1 MTGSKGC
8 EVILIRRTFCGWI
21 VIMILMLLLPWGRAS
36 AASMDSAVG
45 RVAVSSGMLNVRKE
59 PSTTAQRITAL
70 PKGSLVTL
78 ISRSG
83 AWWKVEYGRGQYG
96 YCHGDYIK
104 VESGTARSVVTS
116 SGNLNVRS
124 GPSTSYNKVDSLSR
138 GTVVLE
144 LGGQNGWSQIL
155 YHGIKTGYVS
165 TAYLSGGYGGVFN
178 EVPVLKQMDPRWAEK
193 EVGTSGKPFSQIGCA
208 TTAIAMVESRRR
220 GYTIYPDVMST
231 QLRYTP
237 SGSVYWP
244 EWYRPITQTGGFLE
258 RIYDL
263 LRQGKAVLFGATNGY
278 GKQHWVVITG
288 FMGGDKLTASGFTI
302 QDPGSSTRG
311 NLQQL
316 LNEYPNVY
324 KFFDYA

>member
-1 MTGSKGC
+1 M
-8 EVILIRRTFCGWI
+8 
-21 VIMILMLLLPWGRAS
+21 LMLLLPWGRAS
-36 AASMDSAVG
+36 AASLDSLVG
-45 RVAVSSGMLNVRKE
+45 RVTVSSGTLNVRKE
-59 PSTTAQRITAL
+59 PSTAAQRVTAL

-78 ISRSG
+78 ICRSG
-83 AWWKVEYGRGQYG
+83 AWWKVEYDKGQYG

-104 VESGTARSVVTS
+104 VESGTARSVATS
-116 SGNLNVRS
+116 SGSLNVRG
-124 GPSTSYNKVDSLSR
+124 GPSTSHNRVGALAR

-144 LGGQNGWSQIL
+144 LSRSSGWSRIL
-155 YHGIKTGYVS
+155 YHGAKTGYVS
-165 TAYLSGGYGGVFN
+165 TGYLSGGYSKISN
-178 EVPVLKQMDPRWAEK
+178 PVPPLKQMDPRWADK

-220 GYTIYPDVMST
+220 GDTIYPDVMST

-244 EWYRPITQTGGFLE
+244 EWYFPITQTGGFLE
-258 RIYDL
+258 RIYEL
-263 LRQGKAVLFGATNGY
+263 LRQGKAVLFGATNGN

-288 FMGGDKLTASGFTI
+288 FTGGDKLTPAGFTI

-316 LNEYPNVY
+316 LNEYPTVY
-324 KFFDYA
+324 KFFDYTS

>member
-1 MTGSKGC
+1 M
-8 EVILIRRTFCGWI
+8 
-21 VIMILMLLLPWGRAS
+21 LMLLLPWGRAS
-36 AASMDSAVG
+36 AASLDSAVG
-45 RVAVSSGMLNVRKE
+45 RVTVSSGTLNVRKE
-59 PSTTAQRITAL
+59 PSTAAQRVAAL

-83 AWWKVEYGRGQYG
+83 AWWKVEYDKGQYG

-104 VESGTARSVVTS
+104 VESGTARSVATS
-116 SGNLNVRS
+116 SGSLNVRS
-124 GPSTSYNKVDSLSR
+124 GPSTSHNRVGSLAR

-144 LGGQNGWSQIL
+144 LSRSSGWSRIL
-155 YHGIKTGYVS
+155 YHGAKTGYVS
-165 TAYLSGGYGGVFN
+165 TSYLSGGYGRISN
-178 EVPVLKQMDPRWAEK
+178 EVPVFKQMDPKWADK

-244 EWYRPITQTGGFLE
+244 EGFLPITQAGGYLE

-263 LRQGKAVLFGATNGY
+263 LRQGKAVLFGATNGN

-288 FMGGDKLTASGFTI
+288 FTGGDKLTPTGFTI

-316 LNEYPNVY
+316 LNEYPTVY
-324 KFFDYA
+324 KFFDYT